1 MELQS
6 VGVSKTLRKSTT
18 HCGTVSSNYRL
29 YAEELK
35 DKILAMNGAIIP
47 YDDEEIPMS
56 LYAKIIKLE
65 NSTLRYSEIFP
76 KLMIK
81 AEEKA

>member
-1 MELQS
+1 
-6 VGVSKTLRKSTT
+6 
-18 HCGTVSSNYRL
+18 
-29 YAEELK
+29 
-35 DKILAMNGAIIP
+35 MNGAIIP